1 MSTPRTRHPVHASP
15 RARRMLTAA
24 AAVGLSAAGVLAAP
38 AVGAAPSASAPSTT
52 APTTAPT
59 ATVSRG
65 AELAPGGDE
74 ITVTAR
80 GFAPGAKVTVALYG
94 GDTVDAKGSRTLT
107 ADGNGF
113 VATPLVVGTG
123 FAPDAPAFEVRVG
136 AEGGPTAKVALTFAV
151 PAPTA
156 AAPRSLRAATA
167 AQAAQAP
174 AAQAPAAAPRAAG
187 GVTLTVTPNT
197 GLDPAGAS
205 VTVKGSGYAAGS
217 GNGIYVVFG
226 PKEADWTT
234 NAGNYGASKWIKA
247 YGADGINP
255 DGTFSVTLTD
265 VKATY
270 KNGAGKDVD
279 CLKTECYVL
288 TMAAHG
294 SPDRSQDAFV
304 KVAFKGGA
312 TTTAGTS
319 AGTAGGNTG
328 TGTTGS
334 ASTGGASGTTSGGA
348 GGASGSTGGSGGT
361 SGGGNLALTGPVG
374 LATAGTV
381 GAALVAAGT
390 VAVVTTRR
398 RRAAGPTAA

>member
-1 MSTPRTRHPVHASP
+1 MFTPHTPS
-15 RARRMLTAA
+15 ARRMVTAA
-24 AAVGLSAAGVLAAP
+24 AAVGLTAGILAAP
-38 AVGAAPSASAPSTT
+38 AVGAAPSTSTPSTT
-52 APTTAPT
+52 APSAAPT

-94 GDTVDAKGSRTLT
+94 GDTVDPKGGRVLT

-136 AEGGPTAKVALTFAV
+136 AEGGPTAKVGLTF
-151 PAPTA
+151 A

-167 AQAAQAP
+167 AQAA
-174 AAQAPAAAPRAAG
+174 PAAAPQAAD
-187 GVTLTVTPNT
+187 GVKLTVTPST

-205 VTVKGSGYAAGS
+205 ITVKGSGYAAGS

-265 VKATY
+265 VKAAY
-270 KNGAGKDVD
+270 RNGAGKDVD
-279 CLKTECYVL
+279 CLKTACYVL

-304 KVAFKGGA
+304 KVAFKGGS
-312 TTTAGTS
+312 TTTTGGDTGAG
-319 AGTAGGNTG
+319 A
-328 TGTTGS
+328 TGS
-334 ASTGGASGTTSGGA
+334 ASTGGTSGSASAGTSGGA
-348 GGASGSTGGSGGT
+348 GGAAGATGGSGGT
-361 SGGGNLALTGPVG
+361 SGGGNLALTGPAG
-374 LATAGTV
+374 LAAAGAV
-381 GAALVAAGT
+381 GAALVATGT
-390 VAVVTTRR
+390 VAVVITRR
-398 RRAAGPTAA
+398 RRAAAPTAT

>member
-1 MSTPRTRHPVHASP
+1 MFTPHTSP
-15 RARRMLTAA
+15 ARRMAI
-24 AAVGLSAAGVLAAP
+24 AAVGLTAVGILAAP
-38 AVGAAPSASAPSTT
+38 AVGAAPSA
-52 APTTAPT
+52 APT

-94 GDTVDAKGSRTLT
+94 GDTTDSKGSRVLT

-136 AEGGPTAKVALTFAV
+136 AEGGPTAKVGLTFAA

-167 AQAAQAP
+167 AQAA
-174 AAQAPAAAPRAAG
+174 PAAAPRAAG
-187 GVTLTVTPNT
+187 GAKLTVTPST

-247 YGADGINP
+247 YGADGIDP

-265 VKATY
+265 VKAAY

-304 KVAFKGGA
+304 KVAFKGGS

-319 AGTAGGNTG
+319 AGTTGAGA
-328 TGTTGS
+328 TGS
-334 ASTGGASGTTSGGA
+334 ASTGGTSGGTSAGTSGGA
-348 GGASGSTGGSGGT
+348 GGPAGSTGASGGT
-361 SGGGNLALTGPVG
+361 SGGGNLALTGPAG
-374 LATAGTV
+374 LAAGTV

-390 VAVVTTRR
+390 VAVVATRR
-398 RRAAGPTAA
+398 RRAAGPTAT

>member
-1 MSTPRTRHPVHASP
+1 MFTPHTPP
-15 RARRMLTAA
+15 ARRMAIVAAAGLTAA
-24 AAVGLSAAGVLAAP
+24 GILAAP
-38 AVGAAPSASAPSTT
+38 AVGAAPSTSAPSTT
-52 APTTAPT
+52 TPSAVPT

-94 GDTVDAKGSRTLT
+94 GDTADSKGSRVLT

-136 AEGGPTAKVALTFAV
+136 AEGGPTAKVGLTFAA

-167 AQAAQAP
+167 AQAA
-174 AAQAPAAAPRAAG
+174 PAAAPRAAG
-187 GVTLTVTPNT
+187 GAKLTVTPST

-247 YGADGINP
+247 YGADGIDP

-265 VKATY
+265 VKAAY
-270 KNGAGKDVD
+270 KNGAGRDVD

-304 KVAFKGGA
+304 KVAFKAGS

-319 AGTAGGNTG
+319 AGTTG
-328 TGTTGS
+328 GTTGS
-334 ASTGGASGTTSGGA
+334 ASTGGTSGGTSA
-348 GGASGSTGGSGGT
+348 GTSGGSGGPAGSTGGT
-361 SGGGNLALTGPVG
+361 SGGGNLALTGPAG
-374 LATAGTV
+374 LAAAGTV

-398 RRAAGPTAA
+398 RRAAGPTAP

>member
-1 MSTPRTRHPVHASP
+1 MFTPHTPP
-15 RARRMLTAA
+15 ARRMLTAA
-24 AAVGLSAAGVLAAP
+24 AAVGLTAAGILAAP
-38 AVGAAPSASAPSTT
+38 AVGAAPSTSTPSTT
-52 APTTAPT
+52 TPSAAPT

-94 GDTVDAKGSRTLT
+94 GDTVDSKASRVLT

-136 AEGGPTAKVALTFAV
+136 AEGGATARVGLTFAA

-167 AQAAQAP
+167 AQAA
-174 AAQAPAAAPRAAG
+174 PAAAPRAAG
-187 GVTLTVTPNT
+187 GVKLTVTPST

-205 VTVKGSGYAAGS
+205 ITVKGSGYAAGS

-247 YGADGINP
+247 YGADGVDP

-265 VKATY
+265 VKAAY

-279 CLKTECYVL
+279 CLKTACYVL

-304 KVAFKGGA
+304 KVAFKDGS

-319 AGTAGGNTG
+319 AGTTG
-328 TGTTGS
+328 AGTTGS
-334 ASTGGASGTTSGGA
+334 ASMGSTSAGTSGGA
-348 GGASGSTGGSGGT
+348 GGAAGSTGGSGGT
-361 SGGGNLALTGPVG
+361 SGGGNLALTGPAG
-374 LATAGTV
+374 LAAAGTV

-390 VAVVTTRR
+390 VAVVTARR
-398 RRAAGPTAA
+398 RRAAAPTAA

>member
-1 MSTPRTRHPVHASP
+1 MFTQHTPPVAP
-15 RARRMLTAA
+15 RAPRMLTAA
-24 AAVGLSAAGVLAAP
+24 AAVGLAVAAAGILTAP
-38 AVGAAPSASAPSTT
+38 AVGAAPSTSTPSTT
-52 APTTAPT
+52 TPSAGPT

-94 GDTVDAKGSRTLT
+94 GDTIDSKGSRVLT

-136 AEGGPTAKVALTFAV
+136 AEGGPAAKVALTFAA

-167 AQAAQAP
+167 AQAA
-174 AAQAPAAAPRAAG
+174 PAAAPRAAG
-187 GVTLTVTPNT
+187 GVRLTVTPST

-265 VKATY
+265 VKAAY

-304 KVAFKGGA
+304 KVAFKGGS
-312 TTTAGTS
+312 TPTAGTS
-319 AGTAGGNTG
+319 AGATGGNSGAGTAGST
-328 TGTTGS
+328 
-334 ASTGGASGTTSGGA
+334 STGGTSGTTSAGTSGTA
-348 GGASGSTGGSGGT
+348 GGAAGSTGGSGGT
-361 SGGGNLALTGPVG
+361 SGGGSLALTGPAG
-374 LATAGTV
+374 LAAASTV

-390 VAVVTTRR
+390 VAVVITRR